1 MAASSDGIMA
11 GMRLRL
17 ITTAAAVALLAALV
31 AAAGAWMWRDQGPAP
46 SEPVGTVFPT
56 ARALP
61 AFELENHHG
70 EPWTRASLQGD
81 WQLLFFGFTN
91 CPDVCPMTL
100 ATLAGA
106 VERLD
111 ADGGPVPEVVFVS
124 VDPGRDDPET
134 LQRYVEHFNDAFMGV
149 TGEREAID
157 RLTGALG
164 ISYSLGQPD
173 ENGDYPVDHS
183 AAILLINPEGDWQA
197 LWQPPHGREIL
208 AEEFR
213 RIVRRYNEANQ

>member
-1 MAASSDGIMA
+1 MK
-11 GMRLRL
+11 RLL
-17 ITTAAAVALLAALV
+17 TITAAAVALLTALTTALAAWIWLDR
-31 AAAGAWMWRDQGPAP
+31 APAP
-46 SEPVGTVFPT
+46 AEPVATVFPT

-61 AFELENHHG
+61 DFALENHHG
-70 EPWTRASLQGD
+70 KPWTRASLQGD
-81 WQLLFFGFTN
+81 WQFLFFGFTH

-106 VERLD
+106 VDRLD

-124 VDPGRDDPET
+124 VDPGRDDPGT

-149 TGEREAID
+149 TGEREALD
-157 RLTGALG
+157 RLTGSLG
-164 ISYSLGQPD
+164 ISYSLGEPD

-197 LWQPPHGREIL
+197 LWQPPHGRELL

-213 RIVRRYNEANQ
+213 RIARRYDEAGR